1 MTEVYNRYVAKPDGT
16 FQKTKLPENVD
27 MNEKYTVPESPTAA
41 LPSEGQQSRSSCR
54 EKEPL
59 PIGSFVK
66 NLLPHGLDTEDL
78 IVILLLLLLS
88 QDGGKNGNRA
98 LLTLGAYLF
107 L

>member
-1 MTEVYNRYVAKPDGT
+1 MYNRYVPQADGSFLKTRLQEPIEDSGPDVR
-16 FQKTKLPENVD
+16 LPEPPV
-27 MNEKYTVPESPTAA
+27 MSPSGDAGSH
-41 LPSEGQQSRSSCR
+41 PRYPG
-54 EKEPL
+54 K
-59 PIGSFVK
+59 IGDFFR

-78 IVILLLLLLS
+78 IVILLLLLLG